1 MISFYINIVVSLLW
15 FNLLHLQKYH
25 GKNRLEIDE
34 DLCMARVWHSILG
47 PVQCSRKKIK
57 DDNIINVVN
66 LSINQTLS
74 RTLLTSFFT
83 IFLCLIWTCSTQPFI

>member
-1 MISFYINIVVSLLW
+1 ISYKDLYYDFLVKNPSIK
-15 FNLLHLQKYH
+15 KYH

-57 DDNIINVVN
+57 DDNDIETCFCRIHQTKRNYGRIDEDIDN
-66 LSINQTLS
+66 L
-74 RTLLTSFFT
+74 
-83 IFLCLIWTCSTQPFI
+83 